1 MTMVRFALVG
11 FVMMTGIA
19 YWQEAVPIP
28 RTGNSCP
35 WGYGVSGAYCVPR
48 QGRGTPYAIPK
59 TGNSCPWGWIASRGA
74 CLQASDGRQ
83 KR

>member
-1 MTMVRFALVG
+1 LALVG

-19 YWQEAVPIP
+19 YRQEAVPIP
-28 RTGNSCP
+28 RTGGSCP
-35 WGYGVSGAYCVPR
+35 WGYGVSGAYCVPM

-59 TGNSCPWGWIASRGA
+59 SGNSCPWGWMASGDA
-74 CLQASDGRQ
+74 CLKPSGDRR